1 MGSAFIL
8 SIFFAIRY
16 LEEERGRGRRKLQ
29 FLIKLLF
36 LSYKKGTRYKVEV
49 INKSG
54 IIKLLIACLN

>member
-1 MGSAFIL
+1 MDGVFIL
-8 SIFFAIRY
+8 SMFFAIRY
-16 LEEERGRGRRKLQ
+16 LEEEKGRGRKQLQ

-36 LSYKKGTRYKVEV
+36 LSYKKSTRYKVEV